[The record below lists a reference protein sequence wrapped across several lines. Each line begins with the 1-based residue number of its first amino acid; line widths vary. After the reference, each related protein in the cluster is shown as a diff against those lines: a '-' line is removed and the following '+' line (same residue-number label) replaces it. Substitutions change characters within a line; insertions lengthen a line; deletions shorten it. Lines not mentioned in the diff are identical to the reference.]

1 VAGALLVTALPQL
14 LDHYSGSLPLVG
26 APGSDGLQP
35 ADASRFIYGAA
46 VIAVLIFAPGG
57 LSGLG
62 RRIAGR
68 LPFTSRSI
76 GPEQKESTA

>member
-1 VAGALLVTALPQL
+1 

-26 APGSDGLQP
+26 APGGDGLQP
-35 ADASRFIYGAA
+35 TDAARFIYGAA

-62 RRIAGR
+62 RRITGR
-68 LPFTSRSI
+68 WRVSSRSES
-76 GPEQKESTA
+76 PEPKESTA